1 MFSLLKESFQGIFNN
16 SIEIIER
23 KVTIA
28 EQARDAED
36 YLLALDLAY
45 GAYQDAYELVESIL
59 TFKQYTTN
67 QELVDSIREEFF
79 EIATR
84 LHDKAYD
91 LHREILSLER
101 SL

>member
-1 MFSLLKESFQGIFNN
+1 MLTSLKESFEGIFNH

-23 KVTIA
+23 KITVA
-28 EQARDAED
+28 EQARNAGD

-45 GAYQDAYELVESIL
+45 GGYQDAYELVESIL

-67 QELVDSIREEFF
+67 QELVDAIREQFF
-79 EIATR
+79 EVATK

-91 LHREILSLER
+91 LHKEILALER
-101 SL
+101 SH